1 MADIKLKLALAHKIR
16 RVSSFIEVDL
26 KTIKRLNQVFQRYE
40 KFEKEIYI
48 LESINILKQLDN
60 VFDMN
65 ELYIILCEYVDIR
78 FHSTMTMLLNKLDN
92 FDIQDTIKLKE
103 LVEDEDKDI

>member
-1 MADIKLKLALAHKIR
+1 MADIKLKLALAYKIR